1 MWFMWIS
8 ISISSTLHCNI
19 LTPID
24 HASLISSHFRQIIS
38 FVSYSSSVSLFLLLL
53 IPKWI
58 FPPQMLTT
66 VSCKLQNI
74 QKSYKIKVE
83 LWKRKEDC
91 ITSLTILI
99 FNLWIA
105 SIALFVCLFLVVCFT
120 ETGLTVLMEI
130 YRLKLKVALISP
142 IITF

>member
-58 FPPQMLTT
+58 FPPPNAYNR
-66 VSCKLQNI
+66 VLQIAEYSEILQIKSWIMKKKGGLYYLLDHINI
-74 QKSYKIKVE
+74 QLMNCLYC
-83 LWKRKEDC
+83 L
-91 ITSLTILI
+91 
-99 FNLWIA
+99 
-105 SIALFVCLFLVVCFT
+105 VCLFVFSRMFYWNGFNSSNGNL
-120 ETGLTVLMEI
+120 
-130 YRLKLKVALISP
+130 
-142 IITF
+142 

>member
-24 HASLISSHFRQIIS
+24 HAPLISSHFRQIIS

-58 FPPQMLTT
+58 FSPPNAYNR
-66 VSCKLQNI
+66 VLQI
-74 QKSYKIKVE
+74 AEYSEILQIKSWIMKKKGGLYY
-83 LWKRKEDC
+83 L
-91 ITSLTILI
+91 LTILI

>member
-1 MWFMWIS
+1 MIYVDLHKYKFYIALQYINTHWSCFLNFKSLQANHLLRFVLLFCQPLSPPPYSKMDFFSPNAYNRVLQIAEYSEILQIKSWIMKKKGG
-8 ISISSTLHCNI
+8 LYY
-19 LTPID
+19 L
-24 HASLISSHFRQIIS
+24 
-38 FVSYSSSVSLFLLLL
+38 
-53 IPKWI
+53 
-58 FPPQMLTT
+58 
-66 VSCKLQNI
+66 
-74 QKSYKIKVE
+74 
-83 LWKRKEDC
+83 
-91 ITSLTILI
+91 LTILI